1 MKKHALL
8 IGINT
13 YSGVLSDLG
22 CAVRDAEEVSRVL
35 KERFCFADHEVML
48 MTCQRKRDYLASQNN
63 IEEQLHRLREMDD
76 LEYLVVGFW
85 GHGIRV
91 PGGSESRYYLCAS
104 DTKLERLEKTGIS
117 FMSLEDTLQRAGAKN
132 TCLILDSCQSVK
144 GRHGISTQLPK
155 EYYESS
161 RGTPRDIKTGK
172 RSENVAPVQR
182 KFTTLYAC
190 SYDQLAYEWPESV
203 LPKREHGIFTAHLL
217 DAMYRSNRVSDWFEY
232 IVPRVHKTASSK
244 DLNQTPFIC
253 IEGGDIW
260 FRTLEEEARKKQ
272 EEAKRKGTEEARKKQ
287 EEAKRKAAEEARK
300 KQEEAERKAVEEARK
315 KQEEAERKAAE
326 EARKKQEEAERK
338 AAEEARKKQEEAD
351 RKAFEGASR
360 KREEMEKKIIEE
372 TKEQAGPAEEEQARD
387 KVTETQ
393 TKAERSFAESKVAHA
408 KKTLPAAGDVFE
420 SVADGVFGRAVPTP
434 VITKGLIRDTVAKLL
449 GCLGCLG
456 MWIIIPVIWSMYL
469 YFLNLL
475 VRDYPIM
482 VWTLTLTP
490 WIIFIIIG
498 LAVKRSKEPN
508 VIGFLGC
515 VFSLF
520 AFHTL
525 LVLILNFANATL

>member
-272 EEAKRKGTEEARKKQ
+272 EEAKRK
-287 EEAKRKAAEEARK
+287 
-300 KQEEAERKAVEEARK
+300 
-315 KQEEAERKAAE
+315 
-326 EARKKQEEAERK
+326 